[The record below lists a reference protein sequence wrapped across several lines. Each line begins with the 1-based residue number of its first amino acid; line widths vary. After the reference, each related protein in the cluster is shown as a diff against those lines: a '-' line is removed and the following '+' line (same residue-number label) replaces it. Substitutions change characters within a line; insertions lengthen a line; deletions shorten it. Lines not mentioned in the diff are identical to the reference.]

1 MFRDSPVEEKLK
13 AFFELCDIDRSG
25 AISKSEFI
33 KLLKKNIIEP
43 EEKTS
48 IKLVVDKIF
57 KSVESKLN
65 SEGEITF
72 ETLKLACDKNKD
84 ISDIIYKNLNA
95 LKKIDNDIDNDIKND
110 IFSFYNDILDE
121 NRTCSF
127 IPSREEK
134 FSKIVN
140 IIVENK
146 RNIIVRIYIFI

>member
-72 ETLKLACDKNKD
+72 ETLKLACDKNK
-84 ISDIIYKNLNA
+84 IYL
-95 LKKIDNDIDNDIKND
+95 I
-110 IFSFYNDILDE
+110 
-121 NRTCSF
+121 
-127 IPSREEK
+127 
-134 FSKIVN
+134 
-140 IIVENK
+140 
-146 RNIIVRIYIFI
+146 